1 MEKGYSLRKAAELA
15 DVPTMTFHGYKN
27 RGIIKADIEDKKGNF
42 TLYSDEQVGR
52 AKDYYEKSVRSR
64 KKSVK
69 KENEA
74 LDLQETSE
82 QVAPVSESVPEVTLP
97 VAVEVITLEARADKI
112 RKLQADV
119 QRGIIEIGR
128 ELIAARKEVPHGQ
141 WGTWL
146 ANEFEWTDRT
156 ARNFIAV
163 AERFGDRKTF
173 SDLKPSTLQAMLSLP
188 AGEEEAFMAEQEAA
202 GNPVENQSAREVQAN
217 VKDWNQRKEQAT
229 ADEQG
234 QVDAEDNNT
243 GDSAEDKAVDSEMDS
258 LQVEDEE
265 QSVDTPPEELGAVP
279 ATSSTVTDEDEL
291 KDTAAVDF
299 SAQGT
304 ENSTRR
310 IGDGDSLKRSFNLDD
325 YRRRMKKQLEVV
337 RKFISETEDEQQIE
351 AVLSCL
357 ESFRTEVI
365 DVMSLAGGK
374 LASLHK
380 ALNDID

>member
-52 AKDYYEKSVRSR
+52 AKDYYEKSIRSR

-74 LDLQETSE
+74 LDLQEM
-82 QVAPVSESVPEVTLP
+82 APVSESVPEVTLP

-325 YRRRMKKQLEVV
+325 YRR
-337 RKFISETEDEQQIE
+337 
-351 AVLSCL
+351 
-357 ESFRTEVI
+357 
-365 DVMSLAGGK
+365 
-374 LASLHK
+374 
-380 ALNDID
+380 